1 MIYSLGDKKLNK
13 DNLDFWVA
21 PNAVIIGDVALK
33 RNASVWFG
41 AVLRGDNDPII
52 LGENSNIQDLI
63 DQLGFTN
70 KRIAIEINEAI
81 IPKSKH
87 QSHPLKNH
95 DRVEV
100 INAVGGG

>member
-1 MIYSLGDKKLNK
+1 MK
-13 DNLDFWVA
+13 
-21 PNAVIIGDVALK
+21 IIVNGEEITL
-33 RNASVWFG
+33 
-41 AVLRGDNDPII
+41 P
-52 LGENSNIQDLI
+52 ENSNIEDLI
-63 DQLGFTN
+63 AKLGFTN

-87 QSHPLKNH
+87 QSHPLKND

>member
-1 MIYSLGDKKLNK
+1 VK
-13 DNLDFWVA
+13 
-21 PNAVIIGDVALK
+21 IIV
-33 RNASVWFG
+33 N
-41 AVLRGDNDPII
+41 
-52 LGENSNIQDLI
+52 GEELLLLEGSNVQDLI
-63 DQLGFTN
+63 AQLGLTN

-87 QSHPLKNH
+87 QSHPIKNH

>member
-1 MIYSLGDKKLNK
+1 MKIIVNGKEISLPKG
-13 DNLDFWVA
+13 
-21 PNAVIIGDVALK
+21 
-33 RNASVWFG
+33 
-41 AVLRGDNDPII
+41 
-52 LGENSNIQDLI
+52 SNIQDLI
-63 DQLGFTN
+63 TQLGYEN

-87 QSHPLKNH
+87 QSYLLKSS

>member
-1 MIYSLGDKKLNK
+1 VKIIVNGEEISLPED
-13 DNLDFWVA
+13 
-21 PNAVIIGDVALK
+21 
-33 RNASVWFG
+33 
-41 AVLRGDNDPII
+41 
-52 LGENSNIQDLI
+52 SNIQDLI
-63 DQLGFTN
+63 TLLGYSN

-87 QSHPLKNH
+87 QSHLLESL

>member
-1 MIYSLGDKKLNK
+1 MKIIVNGEEISLPKG
-13 DNLDFWVA
+13 
-21 PNAVIIGDVALK
+21 
-33 RNASVWFG
+33 
-41 AVLRGDNDPII
+41 
-52 LGENSNIQDLI
+52 SNIQDLI
-63 DQLGFTN
+63 IQLGYEN

-87 QSHPLKNH
+87 LFHHLESL